1 MIQTNKDGDSI
12 VLIVPPEWKGLTI
25 DSLLREYW
33 KAPKKLVHEWRM
45 NKKITINNEA
55 ANWHVP
61 LNPGDQLRLPIFENQ
76 MNDTVLPKNL
86 GISILYED
94 EFLLIANKPSG
105 MDTHPAQPNQ
115 HDTLL
120 NGVAFHLVAQGK
132 LSYLK
137 HIHRLDKDTT
147 GAVLFS
153 KSPLVGSLLDK
164 QLEERK
170 IKRSYLAL
178 IHGILKDDGTINE
191 KIGRDRHHATRRRV
205 SPSGQTAIT
214 HYQVLQ
220 QFPKERLSLIKCTLD
235 SGRTHQIRVHLSYIH
250 HPLAGDTLYGGKP
263 IFSRQ
268 ALHAYHIEF
277 QHPIIE
283 TKIVCT
289 APFLDQH
296 PIFPEFMA

>member
-1 MIQTNKDGDSI
+1 MIYTNKDGDMI
-12 VLIVPPEWKGLTI
+12 VLLVPPNWKGLTV
-25 DSLLREYW
+25 DALLRNHW

-45 NKKITINNEA
+45 SKKITINNEP
-55 ANWHVP
+55 ANWNLP
-61 LNPGDQLRLPIFENQ
+61 LNTDDKLSLPIFENK
-76 MNDTVLPKNL
+76 MNETVLPKDL
-86 GISILYED
+86 GITILYED
-94 EFLLIANKPSG
+94 EYLLIANKPAG
-105 MDTHPAQPNQ
+105 MDTHPAHPNQ

-120 NGVAFHLVAQGK
+120 NGVAFHLEALGN
-132 LSYLK
+132 LRYLK

-147 GAVLFS
+147 GAVLFA

-170 IKRSYLAL
+170 IKRSYLA
-178 IHGILKDDGTINE
+178 IVHGILKDDRTINE

-205 SPSGQTAIT
+205 SPSGQIAIT

-220 QFPKERLSLIKCTLD
+220 RFPKDRLSLIKCTLD
-235 SGRTHQIRVHLSYIH
+235 TGRTHQIRVHLSHIN
-250 HPLAGDTLYGGKP
+250 HPLAGDTLYGGKAL
-263 IFSRQ
+263 FSRQ

-283 TKIVCT
+283 TKIACT

-296 PIFPEFMA
+296 PIFPDFMA